1 MSSQF
6 VGVQYSNLSPRSSI
20 IHLKTLYPQNNGKG
34 KVYQIIWGSCDRC
47 MYYGRPSEQTLNLRV
62 KEHKKGVTSGDASSN
77 VCNSRAH
84 YAQQP
89 STVIMHT
96 QGGMVYEQPQPVNTE
111 RGLLPQVYDTSLDPN
126 QLDLPKWTV
135 N

>member
-47 MYYGRPSEQTLNLRV
+47 MYYGRPSEQCVSRSTKKQLCLQQQRTLCTATLYNNYCTLR
-62 KEHKKGVTSGDASSN
+62 EAWHIYIRAAPTSQHRERPSS
-77 VCNSRAH
+77 SSLR
-84 YAQQP
+84 YI
-89 STVIMHT
+89 T
-96 QGGMVYEQPQPVNTE
+96 GPQPT
-111 RGLLPQVYDTSLDPN
+111 RPPQMDSKLIRTQD
-126 QLDLPKWTV
+126 
-135 N
+135 